1 MCALCPS
8 DAQLTRE
15 RVIQTV
21 DSAVQGGD
29 GRNLALGLHQL
40 PVRPVTQNG
49 KHTAAAVAT
58 VTSFANASGL
68 SSPLQILAA
77 QASSSPPVL
86 LSRQPGAESL
96 SEHPGEPQSKRPK
109 MEDGG
114 GLESAQHQVTPAQQQ
129 PVIVAMTTQNHDPR
143 K

>member
-1 MCALCPS
+1 MFGFDMCALCPS

-49 KHTAAAVAT
+49 KHTTAAAAVAT
-58 VTSFANASGL
+58 VTSFANASGETL
-68 SSPLQILAA
+68 LQ
-77 QASSSPPVL
+77 
-86 LSRQPGAESL
+86 SL
-96 SEHPGEPQSKRPK
+96 HSHDDACQCFCSKRWIQAIK
-109 MEDGG
+109 IQMWA
-114 GLESAQHQVTPAQQQ
+114 LYWA
-129 PVIVAMTTQNHDPR
+129 NHYSS
-143 K
+143 KLLLFHII